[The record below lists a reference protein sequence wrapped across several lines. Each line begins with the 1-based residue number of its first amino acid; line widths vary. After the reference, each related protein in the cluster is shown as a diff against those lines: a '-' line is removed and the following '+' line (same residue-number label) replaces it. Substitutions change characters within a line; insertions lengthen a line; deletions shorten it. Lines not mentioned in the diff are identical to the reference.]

1 MLAVLSD
8 AMNHPAKYFS
18 AENMQRLQ
26 KVLIPLFSI
35 IIAFVSQKPCVELL
49 ALYQAGVLSLVS
61 VGDASS
67 VKPKEERIIYQYK
80 DENGLLHSQRCKTY
94 VDCVSQPQ
102 LFYEDF
108 PFKDMKKRKL
118 ISPARLRIQSS

>member
-1 MLAVLSD
+1 MLAVFCF

-61 VGDASS
+61 VGVDSS
-67 VKPKEERIIYQYK
+67 VKRQE
-80 DENGLLHSQRCKTY
+80 DE
-94 VDCVSQPQ
+94 
-102 LFYEDF
+102 
-108 PFKDMKKRKL
+108 
-118 ISPARLRIQSS
+118 